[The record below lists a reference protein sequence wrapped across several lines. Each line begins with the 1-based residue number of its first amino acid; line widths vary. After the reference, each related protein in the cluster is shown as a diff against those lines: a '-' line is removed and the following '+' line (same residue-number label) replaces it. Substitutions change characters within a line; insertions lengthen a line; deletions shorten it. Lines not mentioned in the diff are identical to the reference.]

1 MTGDPASRVAA
12 IVQCSWQRAGRNG
25 RRTENKYVP
34 MLRIPFLILL
44 YLHAVLHLLGFAK
57 AFGLAALP
65 QLPHTISRPWGL
77 LWLAAG
83 ALLLTTATLLSFA
96 SRWWWVVGAVAGVT
110 SQVVIVASW
119 SDARFGTFANIA
131 LLAGVAW
138 GCAHRGP
145 WSLPAAYE
153 RALALAT
160 PGRLA
165 EVLTEADL
173 AGLPAPVQRYV
184 RAAGVVGQPR
194 VQNLRATWTGR
205 IRSGPRAAWM
215 DFTADQLDT
224 FDTPRRFFL
233 MDAVMKGLPVDV
245 FHAFDEHG
253 ATMRVRLLSVKSMVD
268 ASGAVLT
275 RSETVTLFN
284 DLCLLAPGELV
295 RPAIAWDAIDEH
307 AARAH
312 YTQGTNTISATLQ
325 FNDANELVDFHSDDR
340 NPSPDGSTAGPTPW
354 TTPVRDYGR
363 VGPARVFRTG
373 ETRWHPAS
381 GTWTYGEFALQSL
394 AYNVGR

>member
-1 MTGDPASRVAA
+1 
-12 IVQCSWQRAGRNG
+12 
-25 RRTENKYVP
+25 
-34 MLRIPFLILL
+34 MLRILFLVVLC
-44 YLHAVLHLLGFAK
+44 LHGVIHLLGFAK

-65 QLPHTISRPWGL
+65 QLTQPISRPWGL
-77 LWLAAG
+77 LWLAAS
-83 ALLLTTATLLSFA
+83 ALLLATAALLPLA
-96 SRWWWVVGAVAGVT
+96 PRWWWLVGAVAVVA
-110 SQVVIVASW
+110 SQVVIVTSW
-119 SDARFGTFANIA
+119 SDARFGTLANIVVLVGA
-131 LLAGVAW
+131 AW

-153 RALALAT
+153 RALTLAT
-160 PGRLA
+160 PARLA

-173 AGLPAPVQRYV
+173 VGLPAPVQRYV
-184 RAAGVVGQPR
+184 RAAGVLGQAR
-194 VQNLRATWTGR
+194 VQNVRATWTGR
-205 IRSGPRAAWM
+205 MRSGPDAAWM
-215 DFTADQLDT
+215 AFTADQLDT

-233 MDAVMKGLPVDV
+233 MAAVMKGLPVDV

-253 ATMRVRLLSVKSMVD
+253 ATMRVRLLSVKSMVN
-268 ASGAVLT
+268 ASGAALT

-312 YTQGTNTISATLQ
+312 YTQGPNTISATLR
-325 FNDANELVDFHSDDR
+325 FNDANELVDFRSEDR
-340 NPSPDGSTAGPTPW
+340 NPSPDGSATAPTPW

-363 VGPARVFRTG
+363 VGPARVFRIA

-381 GTWTYGEFALQSL
+381 GAWTYGEFTLQSL
-394 AYNVGR
+394 SYNVGR